1 MTTEFYFKVFL
12 ILFNILSEINIF
24 GISVFSTWIEKTL
37 FQEIVM
43 SADREYLS
51 TESLDWHDSI
61 TSLPLSA
68 FNLENSTLRSAT
80 LRKNIALETVI
91 DFTNS
96 VQQDIGL
103 ITQKELMLHFD
114 RDEVGDSDK
123 KTLSSLTSLPSFDCY
138 TLKAALAPLKIK
150 VLDEKVFNL
159 SSKMKTT
166 LFPLMSRITRP
177 LIQYLYS
184 DQKFGVSDTETLL
197 RLIKDTEPLKVR
209 NRLEIMA
216 QNMSVPLSKLIEI
229 LEEFGELFLSVSFF
243 ERINIEASSKIDQ
256 LILWAEDGVS
266 NSNLRNDPSA
276 QSQFSQIERRLGYI
290 KTNLHNRFDNLG
302 KITQIDWEEFDA
314 SDFKKVKREILSQQ
328 ANLSIALCGIL
339 VKAFEWEKQFP
350 SAGGSPQ
357 QCLEFISQDLNIGLE
372 YLTRALPEVE

>member
-1 MTTEFYFKVFL
+1 
-12 ILFNILSEINIF
+12 
-24 GISVFSTWIEKTL
+24 
-37 FQEIVM
+37 M
-43 SADREYLS
+43 SADSEHS
-51 TESLDWHDSI
+51 GTESLDGHDSI

-68 FNLENSTLRSAT
+68 FNLENSSLKSAT

-114 RDEVGDSDK
+114 RNEVGDADK

-138 TLKAALAPLKIK
+138 TLKAALAPLKIE
-150 VLDEKVFNL
+150 VLDENIFNL

-197 RLIKDTEPLKVR
+197 KLIKNTEPFRVR
-209 NRLEIMA
+209 DRLEIMA
-216 QNMSVPLSKLIEI
+216 QNMSVSLSKLIEN

-243 ERINIEASSKIDQ
+243 ENINSEASSKIDQ
-256 LILWAEDGVS
+256 MILWAEDGVT

-276 QSQFSQIERRLGYI
+276 QSQFSQVERRLEYI
-290 KTNLHNRFDNLG
+290 KTNLHGRFDNLG
-302 KITQIDWEEFDA
+302 RITQVDWEEFGA
-314 SDFKKVKREILSQQ
+314 SDFKTVKREILSQQ
-328 ANLSIALCGIL
+328 ANLAIALCGIM

-357 QCLEFISQDLNIGLE
+357 QCLEFISQDLNVGLE
-372 YLTRALPEVE
+372 NLTRALPEIE

>member
-1 MTTEFYFKVFL
+1 
-12 ILFNILSEINIF
+12 
-24 GISVFSTWIEKTL
+24 
-37 FQEIVM
+37 M
-43 SADREYLS
+43 SAVSEQPS
-51 TESLDWHDSI
+51 KEKLDGHDSI

-68 FNLENSTLRSAT
+68 FKLENSTLRSAT

-91 DFTNS
+91 DFSNS
-96 VQQDIGL
+96 GQQDIGL
-103 ITQKELMLHFD
+103 ISQKELMLHFD
-114 RDEVGDSDK
+114 RDEIEDADK
-123 KTLSSLTSLPSFDCY
+123 KTLSSLTSMPSFDCY
-138 TLKAALAPLKIK
+138 TLKAALAPLKIE
-150 VLDEKVFNL
+150 VLDENIFNL

-197 RLIKDTEPLKVR
+197 KLIKDTEPVKVR
-209 NRLEIMA
+209 GRLEIIA
-216 QNMSVPLSKLIEI
+216 QNMSVSSSKLIEI

-243 ERINIEASSKIDQ
+243 ESINIEASSKIDQ

-290 KTNLHNRFDNLG
+290 KTNLHSRFDNLAR
-302 KITQIDWEEFDA
+302 ITQIDWEEFGA
-314 SDFKKVKREILSQQ
+314 SDFKTVKREILSQQ
-328 ANLSIALCGIL
+328 SNLAIALCGIM

-357 QCLEFISQDLNIGLE
+357 QCLEFISKDLNIGLDN
-372 YLTRALPEVE
+372 LTRALPEIE